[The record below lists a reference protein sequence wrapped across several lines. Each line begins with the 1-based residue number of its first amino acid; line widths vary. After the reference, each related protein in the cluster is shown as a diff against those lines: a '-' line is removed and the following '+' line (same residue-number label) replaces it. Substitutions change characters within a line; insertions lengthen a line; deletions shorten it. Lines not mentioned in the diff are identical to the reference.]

1 MYGHAVVLESGH
13 WQAVTGTTGVPPEDS
28 ARFMKSSISTLQLFH
43 SVFSPLDS
51 FTRLAGTAP
60 APGLILTRFALWLLL
75 LPPLF
80 SWIGGYTFG
89 WRLGAA
95 EPLMF
100 PAATLTLIS
109 LAYFVILVFGFVST
123 AMISRWM
130 AVTYGASNAA
140 GLHFALIGVVGQPLA
155 LASAAHLFPD
165 VFFNVLVMIP
175 AMIWSMYLLYTGIPV
190 VLGIPPERGM
200 LMASSLVGWLLV
212 AAVSLLGLTMGLW
225 VAGIGPALAV

>member
-1 MYGHAVVLESGH
+1 MN
-13 WQAVTGTTGVPPEDS
+13 
-28 ARFMKSSISTLQLFH
+28 SSLSSLNLFQ
-43 SVFSPLDS
+43 SVFNPLNS
-51 FTRLAGTAP
+51 FTRLAGNTP
-60 APGLILTRFALWLLL
+60 APGRVLMRFTLWLLL

-80 SWIGGYTFG
+80 SWIGGYLFG

-109 LAYFVILVFGFVST
+109 AAYFVILVFGFVTT
-123 AMISRWM
+123 AIISRWM
-130 AVTYGASNAA
+130 AATYGASDAA
-140 GLHFALIGVVGQPLA
+140 GLHFALIGIVGEPLA

-200 LMASSLVGWLLV
+200 LMASALVGWLLV